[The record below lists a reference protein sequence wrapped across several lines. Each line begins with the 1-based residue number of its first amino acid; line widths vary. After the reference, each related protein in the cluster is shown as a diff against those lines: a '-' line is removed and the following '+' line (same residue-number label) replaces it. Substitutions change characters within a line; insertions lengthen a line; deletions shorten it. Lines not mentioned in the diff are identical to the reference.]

1 MTDSGKMIP
10 RSSFGE
16 AVRVTVFGG
25 SHEPEIGCVIE
36 GLPRG
41 VMEDIDEERL
51 RAFLGRRAPGRSE
64 FATKRREPDIPVVTS
79 EDPLTIVIK
88 NTDIRPADYKRTAG
102 IPRPGHA
109 DYTAA
114 VKYGGRVNMSGGGP
128 FSGRMTAPLC
138 IAGGIALQLL
148 EKEGINVCGHIS
160 SVGGIDDN
168 VPSEAYTGF
177 SGEGART
184 SFDYGAA
191 GAKDFP
197 VFDDRA
203 GEKMKDEIRK
213 AAADLDSVGGA
224 VEVFITGCPA
234 GAGGPM
240 YDGIE
245 SAMAP
250 VLFGIPAVK
259 GVEFGA
265 GFRAASMRGSEN
277 NDPFIAGEDGV
288 RTKTNNAGGIL
299 GGITD
304 GMPVVLRVGFK
315 PTPSIAK
322 AQDSVDLGTMKPAKL
337 EIKGRHDPCIA
348 VRAVPV
354 CEAAA
359 AITLLDVLRKEGKL

>member
-1 MTDSGKMIP
+1 MTDSEKITVK
-10 RSSFGE
+10 SSFGE
-16 AVRVTVFGG
+16 KIRVTVFGG

-41 VMEDIDEERL
+41 VMNGIDMDRL
-51 RAFLGRRAPGRSE
+51 NAFMQRRAPGRSR
-64 FATKRREPDIPVVTS
+64 FATKRKEPDIPEVVS
-79 EDPLTIVIK
+79 EDPLKII
-88 NTDIRPADYKRTAG
+88 IRNRDAHPADYSRTAG

-148 EKEGINVCGHIS
+148 ERQGIGVFGHIS
-160 SVGGIDDN
+160 SVGAAHDN
-168 VPSEAYTGF
+168 VPPEAYTGLP
-177 SGEGART
+177 GT
-184 SFDYGAA
+184 PFDYGAA
-191 GAKDFP
+191 ARKDFP
-197 VFDDRA
+197 VFDDAA
-203 GEKMKDEIRK
+203 GEKMKDEISR
-213 AAADLDSVGGA
+213 AAADLDSVGGT
-224 VEVFITGCPA
+224 VGVFVTGCPA
-234 GAGGPM
+234 GIGGPM
-240 YDGIE
+240 YDGLE

-277 NDPFIAGEDGV
+277 NDPFTADGG
-288 RTKTNNAGGIL
+288 RILTKTNNAGGIL

-304 GMPVVLRVGFK
+304 GMPVVFRVAFK
-315 PTPSIAK
+315 PTPSIARE
-322 AQDSVDLGTMKPAKL
+322 QESVDLASMEPAKL

-359 AITLLDVLRKEGKL
+359 AITLLDVMAKEGRL